1 MGTSRDRRN
10 PETTIERSLM
20 MSRIRGKDTRIEVY
34 FRKLL
39 FQKGYRYRKNVRK
52 LPGHPDLLF
61 RRFNTVIFINGCFW
75 HRHSGCR
82 YATSPKTHTEFW
94 MAKFAA
100 NISRDETNR
109 AKLLREG
116 YKVLVIWECLVKK
129 MMKDRELEQRVIE
142 ETLEFMIDSDQDLLV
157 LE

>member
-1 MGTSRDRRN
+1 
-10 PETTIERSLM
+10 
-20 MSRIRGKDTRIEVY
+20 
-34 FRKLL
+34 
-39 FQKGYRYRKNVRK
+39 
-52 LPGHPDLLF
+52 
-61 RRFNTVIFINGCFW
+61 
-75 HRHSGCR
+75 
-82 YATSPKTHTEFW
+82 

>member
-1 MGTSRDRRN
+1 
-10 PETTIERSLM
+10 M
-20 MSRIRGKDTRIEVY
+20 MSKIRGKDTQIEVY

-39 FQKGYRYRKNVRK
+39 FHRGYRYRKNVKK
-52 LPGHPDLLF
+52 LPGHPDLVF

-75 HRHSGCR
+75 HHHNNCR
-82 YATSPKTHTEFW
+82 YATSPKTHPEFW

-100 NISRDETNR
+100 NTSRDEANME
-109 AKLLREG
+109 KLRREG

-129 MMKDRELEQRVIE
+129 MMKDRKLEERVLE
-142 ETLEFMIDSDQDLLV
+142 ETLEFMIDNDQDQLI